1 MPEVKKSVGD
11 GGDNQVHDVA
21 LVQAMLVVVK
31 NAKSAAYLAPPYTGT
46 YDAGTKAAIAAFQQ
60 DHKLIEPP
68 NYKPDAKNP
77 AKFDK
82 AAFVG
87 VNSETLKQLTKAL
100 PADYQEMRIIENT
113 RTVYLPM
120 DQAAATANAAKI
132 NTHAELNASFRTTV
146 AKLVTTMYDRHK
158 IVLSIPADGWRR
170 DFAAQ
175 AKIPPANT
183 GSGPGESNHQY
194 GQAVDIGM
202 NGLRWIDGTGQIKKD
217 NFWLDAAK
225 MTYAKQQEFWNAR
238 NAIAITQL
246 GLFKTNKAGDFIH
259 LQGFNDGTVSYRR
272 SLASLLQSVSV
283 GNMKW
288 AAAGGKLY
296 ESDLGLG
303 GARYG
308 VGTAREIWDS
318 KSAISKADLAKALN
332 AKIAA
337 DKAFN
342 IEKFFKLPAAPAV
355 KNQAPAKQAG
365 APAPAVLKE
374 ADIKDAYLASMRKML
389 KSEFESADKH
399 WAKWKPIP

>member
-1 MPEVKKSVGD
+1 M
-11 GGDNQVHDVA
+11 
-21 LVQAMLVVVK
+21 
-31 NAKSAAYLAPPYTGT
+31 
-46 YDAGTKAAIAAFQQ
+46 IAAFGYEIAVIIK
-60 DHKLIEPP
+60 DGMRRMYAEGEEYFYYLTLYNENYNMPAMPAGAEEGILKGLYKLI
-68 NYKPDAKNP
+68 
-77 AKFDK
+77 
-82 AAFVG
+82 
-87 VNSETLKQLTKAL
+87 
-100 PADYQEMRIIENT
+100 
-113 RTVYLPM
+113 
-120 DQAAATANAAKI
+120 
-132 NTHAELNASFRTTV
+132 
-146 AKLVTTMYDRHK
+146 
-158 IVLSIPADGWRR
+158 
-170 DFAAQ
+170 
-175 AKIPPANT
+175 
-183 GSGPGESNHQY
+183 
-194 GQAVDIGM
+194 
-202 NGLRWIDGTGQIKKD
+202 
-217 NFWLDAAK
+217 
-225 MTYAKQQEFWNAR
+225 
-238 NAIAITQL
+238 

-303 GARYG
+303 GGRYG

-355 KNQAPAKQAG
+355 KNQPPAKQAG
-365 APAPAVLKE
+365 PPAPAVLKE